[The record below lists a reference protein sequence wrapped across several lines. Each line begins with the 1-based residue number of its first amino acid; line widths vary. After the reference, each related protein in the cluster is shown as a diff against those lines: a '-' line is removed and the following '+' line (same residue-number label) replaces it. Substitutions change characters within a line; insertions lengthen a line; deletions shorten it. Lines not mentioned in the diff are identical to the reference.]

1 MLNRIALFVSLV
13 VLSLFFY
20 YIYSLNDSYQEK
32 NDLKSLDNGLLLT
45 KNLLEEEQRHALAIS
60 ALICE
65 DAEFLKAYN
74 ANDRKLT
81 FDVINKKIDTLSS
94 LGKEQIDVQV
104 HDKNSNA
111 YLRSWD
117 YNITNIPLG
126 SFREGVVW
134 VKKTKQAIASVEV
147 GKRLNIKAISPII
160 ENGNFKGSVE
170 VIIGF
175 THLQAKLL
183 EQGYSLF
190 ILLNKKYLNVA
201 TSLQKHPLVKN
212 KYVLVNKNFN
222 ENIFGILKRSELN
235 HLGSYG
241 YYTKD
246 STSFGYFELKN
257 LHNKQIGYCVLALQI
272 KSKGNTNKHYAQ
284 PFSKE
289 NQNGVIIR

>member
-13 VLSLFFY
+13 ILSLFFY

-32 NDLKSLDNGLLLT
+32 NNLKSLDNGLLLA
-45 KNLLEEEQRHALAIS
+45 KNLLEEEQRYALTIS
-60 ALICE
+60 ALICK

-81 FDVINKKIDTLSS
+81 FDVINKKIDTLNS
-94 LGKEQIDVQV
+94 LEQEQLDVQV
-104 HDKNSNA
+104 HDKNSNT

-117 YNITNIPLG
+117 YNITNVPLG
-126 SFREGVVW
+126 GFREGVVW
-134 VKKTKQAIASVEV
+134 VKEKQQAIASVEV

-160 ENGNFKGSVE
+160 ENGKFKGSIE

-175 THLQAKLL
+175 KHLQEKLL

-190 ILLNKKYLNVA
+190 ILLDKKYLNIA
-201 TSLQKHPLVKN
+201 TSLQGHPFVKD
-212 KYVLVNKNFN
+212 KYVLVNKNYN
-222 ENIFGILKRSELN
+222 ENIFEMLKRSDLN

-241 YYTKD
+241 YFTKNNI
-246 STSFGYFELKN
+246 SFGYFELNN
-257 LHNKQIGYCVLALQI
+257 LHNEQIGYCILALQI
-272 KSKGNTNKHYAQ
+272 KGKGNSSKHYAQ